1 MLNHHVRRL
10 VLIRTT
16 DVRGRIEVTVPGA
29 RFGMSRW
36 RYNNPITARRV
47 LLAAILTTGL
57 LLLATAVSFELG
69 GRLWLVP
76 LLVLALA
83 GIPFGLVL
91 YFTGPNSGWRGAWWI
106 RLPRRLEELLPQ
118 IQTALQD
125 AGLSARPTRPGP
137 KSRWLRNTQVSLE
150 LDRGICIWLL
160 PGVPGS
166 RAGLSPRLQP
176 LTTLVI
182 TGLAD
187 PSSNQSDHLREVL
200 QRAGENP
207 TWGP

>member
-1 MLNHHVRRL
+1 M
-10 VLIRTT
+10 LIRTT
-16 DVRGRIEVTVPGA
+16 DVHGRTEVTVPGA

-36 RYNNPITARRV
+36 RYNNPMAARRMS
-47 LLAAILTTGL
+47 LAAILITGF
-57 LLLATAVSFELG
+57 LLLATAVSYELG

-83 GIPFGLVL
+83 GIPLGLLL

-118 IQTALQD
+118 IQTAVRE
-125 AGLSARPTRPGP
+125 AGLGVRPTRSHP
-137 KSRWLRNTQVSLE
+137 KSRWLRNTQVSVE
-150 LDRGICIWLL
+150 LDRGIRIWLM

-166 RAGLSPRLQP
+166 RAGLNPRLQP

-182 TGLAD
+182 TGLEG
-187 PSSNQSDHLREVL
+187 PSSDQSDHLREVL

-207 TWGP
+207 T

>member
-1 MLNHHVRRL
+1 M
-10 VLIRTT
+10 
-16 DVRGRIEVTVPGA
+16 A
-29 RFGMSRW
+29 RCMVDS
-36 RYNNPITARRV
+36 PP
-47 LLAAILTTGL
+47 
-57 LLLATAVSFELG
+57 ATS
-69 GRLWLVP
+69 
-76 LLVLALA
+76 
-83 GIPFGLVL
+83 
-91 YFTGPNSGWRGAWWI
+91 RGA
-106 RLPRRLEELLPQ
+106 PSADPDP
-118 IQTALQD
+118 LQD

-182 TGLAD
+182 TGLTD
-187 PSSNQSDHLREVL
+187 PSNNQSDHLREVL

>member
-1 MLNHHVRRL
+1 
-10 VLIRTT
+10 
-16 DVRGRIEVTVPGA
+16 
-29 RFGMSRW
+29 MS
-36 RYNNPITARRV
+36 T
-47 LLAAILTTGL
+47 
-57 LLLATAVSFELG
+57 ATAVFRRIMFRLSFSPSRVVPRRSRCRGERIVSREPAERSPFPSLLT
-69 GRLWLVP
+69 RIPFLP

-182 TGLAD
+182 TGLTD
-187 PSSNQSDHLREVL
+187 PSNNQSDHLREVL